1 MACLHGEMSSDL
13 LSVVPLTVAF
23 LTFSLD
29 DVSIAHR
36 GRPTVV
42 VRCQNHAPMLAIAK
56 KFLCEFVWGPWLF
69 MSSSVLYLE
78 IFPNPKL

>member
-42 VRCQNHAPMLAIAK
+42 VRCQNHAPML
-56 KFLCEFVWGPWLF
+56 LCEFVWGPWLF